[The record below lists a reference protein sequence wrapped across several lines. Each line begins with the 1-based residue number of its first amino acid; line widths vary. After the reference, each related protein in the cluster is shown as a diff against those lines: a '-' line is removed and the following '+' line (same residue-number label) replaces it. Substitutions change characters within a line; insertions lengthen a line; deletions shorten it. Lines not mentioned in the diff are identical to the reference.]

1 MDESGNARAAASP
14 VLPSLGVDARC
25 IPRDL
30 HFGLP
35 PIGQVLVAHER
46 GVQTPERAAVLIGQG
61 GGGVERIERGRP
73 RSCAARSLV
82 R

>member
-14 VLPSLGVDARC
+14 VLPRLGVDARC

-35 PIGQVLVAHER
+35 PIGQVLPTHER

-61 GGGVERIERGRP
+61 GGGACPYLRRGRG
-73 RSCAARSLV
+73 
-82 R
+82 